1 MGYILGMGFVFK
13 AKPESFASTN
23 CANRIVQ

>member
-1 MGYILGMGFVFK
+1 MGMGFVFK

-23 CANRIVQ
+23 CANKQVQ